1 MITFSILQLTSLTT
15 LLRESGYICLVCQT
29 CWIAAQDIIRLVW
42 EAHSAREP
50 THPPAQ
56 GIWIAR
62 WGAHKPV
69 WAWTTRFP
77 HPQQCSHPAH
87 HSGKVRGQIE
97 REKSFVTSVET
108 CFAHVE
114 KNNIVWRI
122 KSASVLIFLV
132 DLKIFFFYYPFS
144 WNEKYKWHIIYTFYC
159 YKFEIVM
166 IWLRV
171 QVKLRKIFRS
181 KRWPNNSDWQMM
193 QSNANLRFFLGPFF
207 CVLNTE
213 ESF

>member
-42 EAHSAREP
+42 GAHSAREP
-50 THPPAQ
+50 THPSAR

-69 WAWTTRFP
+69 WAWTTHFP

-97 REKSFVTSVET
+97 REKSFVISVET

-122 KSASVLIFLV
+122 KSASV
-132 DLKIFFFYYPFS
+132 
-144 WNEKYKWHIIYTFYC
+144 
-159 YKFEIVM
+159 
-166 IWLRV
+166 
-171 QVKLRKIFRS
+171 
-181 KRWPNNSDWQMM
+181 
-193 QSNANLRFFLGPFF
+193 FLGRFKDLF
-207 CVLNTE
+207 LFIILSHEMKSTNDILYIHFIVINLKLSWFGLECKWN
-213 ESF
+213 

>member
-1 MITFSILQLTSLTT
+1 MITFSILQLISLTT

-42 EAHSAREP
+42 GAHSAREP
-50 THPPAQ
+50 THPPAR

-69 WAWTTRFP
+69 WAWTTHFP

-97 REKSFVTSVET
+97 REKSFVISVET

-122 KSASVLIFLV
+122 KSASV
-132 DLKIFFFYYPFS
+132 
-144 WNEKYKWHIIYTFYC
+144 
-159 YKFEIVM
+159 
-166 IWLRV
+166 
-171 QVKLRKIFRS
+171 
-181 KRWPNNSDWQMM
+181 
-193 QSNANLRFFLGPFF
+193 FLGRFKDLF
-207 CVLNTE
+207 LLL
-213 ESF
+213 SFLMKWKVQMTYYIYILLLQIWNCHDLA

>member
-15 LLRESGYICLVCQT
+15 LLRESGYICLVCRT

-42 EAHSAREP
+42 GAHSAREP
-50 THPPAQ
+50 THPPAR

-69 WAWTTRFP
+69 WAWTTHFP

-97 REKSFVTSVET
+97 LEKALSHLWK
-108 CFAHVE
+108 HVLLM
-114 KNNIVWRI
+114 WRKTI
-122 KSASVLIFLV
+122 LYEGLKVQVSFLV

>member
-29 CWIAAQDIIRLVW
+29 CWIAAQDIIRPVW
-42 EAHSAREP
+42 GAHSAREP
-50 THPPAQ
+50 THPPAR

-69 WAWTTRFP
+69 WAWTTHFP

-97 REKSFVTSVET
+97 REKSFVISVET

-122 KSASVLIFLV
+122 KSASV
-132 DLKIFFFYYPFS
+132 
-144 WNEKYKWHIIYTFYC
+144 
-159 YKFEIVM
+159 
-166 IWLRV
+166 
-171 QVKLRKIFRS
+171 
-181 KRWPNNSDWQMM
+181 
-193 QSNANLRFFLGPFF
+193 FLGRFKDLF
-207 CVLNTE
+207 LFIILSHEMKSTNDILYIHFIVINLKLSWFGLECKWN
-213 ESF
+213 